1 MTQVEQDAPVQSA
14 AHSPGPRSRCGGRP
28 GRSCCWCRS
37 QTPQRDS
44 PRRCP
49 SRHGAC
55 PVHAR
60 QWSDGCDGTVPD
72 EGFSTRSNCAGSQ
85 LILVVEGDGRV
96 TRRRALGRTKHTRS
110 PKPNPHPCPLVG
122 GRKQTLDPA
131 VRAPSHASG
140 CAQAV
145 GSRPS
150 SGMDHAP
157 GACSIARAWCSSHM
171 HVCRAAAWWLL
182 LGQVDLHAWWATG
195 VQGCQLIHV
204 FTGPVGGNLQNV
216 QTQEF
221 FQALQDFTRVTA
233 HVTDSFSNVVW
244 RVLGPW
250 THGLLCEM
258 CVTDPC
264 TPHRMLARRN
274 GQDARNMGAT
284 GSA

>member
-122 GRKQTLDPA
+122 VENRHWIQQ
-131 VRAPSHASG
+131 SG
-140 CAQAV
+140 
-145 GSRPS
+145 
-150 SGMDHAP
+150 HL
-157 GACSIARAWCSSHM
+157 HM
-171 HVCRAAAWWLL
+171 HRAVHKRSDHDLPLAWTM
-182 LGQVDLHAWWATG
+182 H
-195 VQGCQLIHV
+195 
-204 FTGPVGGNLQNV
+204 
-216 QTQEF
+216 
-221 FQALQDFTRVTA
+221 
-233 HVTDSFSNVVW
+233 
-244 RVLGPW
+244 RVLAASQELGAAH
-250 THGLLCEM
+250 TCMCVGLLHGGC
-258 CVTDPC
+258 CWV
-264 TPHRMLARRN
+264 R
-274 GQDARNMGAT
+274 
-284 GSA
+284 